1 MTDVMRCDGFEER
14 VTDYLGNELDAAT
27 RASMDAHVASCDR
40 CRALLA
46 DLRSIV
52 TAAGALPV
60 LSPSRD
66 LWDGI
71 ASRIEETVVIPSLD
85 AHRRTSAKPGERRWS
100 VRPSWIAVAAALLIA
115 ATAGVT
121 SLVLDSDGSVPTA
134 SAPIAAV
141 PAVAPLAPEAAPRES
156 TAAAEPRLATAP
168 SGSSAEGAPAAPV
181 AAKPAAGTTRLA
193 STRRSNAPLGGAVA
207 TYEQEIAT
215 LRRIVEERRDELDP
229 ATIAILEINLTVIDQ
244 AIAQSR
250 SAVARDPRSAF
261 LLDQL
266 NHTLEQKL
274 NVLRIAALL
283 PARS

>member
-14 VTDYLGNELDAAT
+14 VTDYLGNELDVAT
-27 RASMDAHVASCDR
+27 RAAMDAHVASCDR

-71 ASRIEETVVIPSLD
+71 APRIEETVVVPSLD
-85 AHRRTSAKPGERRWS
+85 ARRRTSARPGERRWS

-121 SLVLDSDGSVPTA
+121 SLVLDSDGSVSTA

-141 PAVAPLAPEAAPRES
+141 PAVAAAPEAAPRES
-156 TAAAEPRLATAP
+156 TAAAEPQLATAP

-181 AAKPAAGTTRLA
+181 ATKPAAGTTRLA

-250 SAVARDPRSAF
+250 SALVRDPRSAF